1 MMPLSTEQRKMVLDS
16 AINLFA
22 GNHIGDI
29 TVEKLAKASGVSIF
43 DIVRHYQSRDNI
55 LIAVLE
61 RELETMAAA
70 ANAPELRFPGETLKD
85 ELHVLADVILQEYRN
100 RLPFLRKMLAEA
112 LESGEIGA
120 VFYRTFIVQGRL
132 LFAEFLRERNRLG
145 ELRDDLDLEA
155 AAAIFLAALT
165 GALWTVEFFGGKH
178 VETLDYERLC
188 KQLADVFLDGVKR
201 R

>member
-1 MMPLSTEQRKMVLDS
+1 MMLSAEQQKMVLDG
-16 AINLFA
+16 AMHLFA
-22 GNHIGDI
+22 RNHLRDI

-43 DIVRHYQSRDNI
+43 DIVRHYQSKDNI

-70 ANAPELRFPGETLKD
+70 ANAPALRFPGETLKD
-85 ELHVLADVILQEYRN
+85 ELHLLADVILQGYRS

-112 LESGEIGA
+112 LESDEIGA

-132 LFAEFLRERNRLG
+132 LFAQFLEERKKLG
-145 ELRDDLDLEA
+145 ELRDDLDVEA
-155 AAAIFLAALT
+155 AAAIFLGALT

-178 VETLDYERLC
+178 VEVLDYERLSL
-188 KQLADVFLDGVKR
+188 QLSEVFLDGVKR